1 MTSYK
6 DEEGIGVNKMLVSST
21 IKINQN
27 AKKEIRLRTWEHV
40 SKLYIK
46 ESWQE
51 DEYTKNVVGTN

>member
-1 MTSYK
+1 M
-6 DEEGIGVNKMLVSST
+6 
-21 IKINQN
+21 Q
-27 AKKEIRLRTWEHV
+27 KKEIRLRTWEHV